1 MKCQK
6 EEDVKMSYEEF
17 VERVVKELRPYLP
30 SALNDIAMKSMSA
43 PLNNNVYRKGI
54 QLLPK
59 EKGKF
64 ATDKKMFMDL
74 QSFYQSYQS
83 DTSMETVLSM
93 IAQEITGIY
102 EGGIYASLQEKPYE
116 WIKEHLL
123 VEVCSMEMNRSQLL
137 QMPHEIRE
145 DLALRYLLWTN
156 NNGSRHLTRITN
168 AQLIQ
173 WGITQET
180 LRKDAWNNMKKRF
193 PPVVRSI
200 SEILMEMAEEE
211 SDEMVTVDMGENIL
225 HVLTNTDKYYGASYM
240 FDEELMSNIAERFE
254 NDLVILPS
262 SVHEVLLLPMQDAI
276 DIGELISMV
285 MEVNYSQVQPE
296 EVLSNSV
303 YVYDRKTHIIRSYQL
318 KKIMGVF
325 H

>member
-17 VERVVKELRPYLP
+17 VARVVKELRPYLP
-30 SALNDIAMKSMSA
+30 SALNDIALKSMSV
-43 PLNNNVYRKGI
+43 PLNNNVYRQGI

-59 EKGKF
+59 KKGKF
-64 ATDKKMFMDL
+64 ATDKKMSLDL

-83 DTSMETVLSM
+83 DTSMETVLNM
-93 IAQEITGIY
+93 IAQEITGIC
-102 EGGIYASLQEKPYE
+102 EGGIYASLQEKPYD

-123 VEVCSMEMNRSQLL
+123 VEVCNMEMNRSQLL
-137 QMPHEIRE
+137 QMPHETRE

-168 AQLIQ
+168 AQLNQ

-180 LRKDAWNNMKKRF
+180 LRRDAWDNMKKIF
-193 PPVVRSI
+193 PPIVRSM
-200 SEILMEMAEEE
+200 SEILMEMTEEE
-211 SDEMVTVDMGENIL
+211 NDKMVTVDMGESIL
-225 HVLTNTDKYYGASYM
+225 YVLTNTDKYYGASYM

-254 NDLVILPS
+254 DDLVILPS
-262 SVHEVLLLPMQDAI
+262 SIHEILFLPRQNAI
-276 DIGELISMV
+276 NIGELISIV

-318 KKIMGVF
+318 ERIIGVF